1 MAEEEEQGADVDV
14 SELGPHIRQDHARV
28 EPLDDDVPL
37 MRRGGPLRSRG
48 PAVLAKADDGEPHN
62 GVPHD
67 GGAHDGE
74 PHDGKSHVCA
84 RTRRGTRDSISLP
97 ENKVGIRCSF
107 PVCPTLV

>member
-48 PAVLAKADDGEPHN
+48 PAVLARLTTASPITAFPTTAAPSPTTASPTSAPGLDAALGILSPS
-62 GVPHD
+62 P
-67 GGAHDGE
+67 
-74 PHDGKSHVCA
+74 
-84 RTRRGTRDSISLP
+84 RTRSG
-97 ENKVGIRCSF
+97 
-107 PVCPTLV
+107 